1 MQKFGIGQP
10 ATRFEDNRLLS
21 GKGQYVEDIEL
32 KGLTFASFV
41 RSPHAHAQIVLI
53 DTSEAQ
59 SMPGVLGIYTVDDLK
74 ADGIGNIPCLA
85 PANNKDGSPCIMPP
99 RPALAEAK
107 VRHVGDAVAIV
118 VAETR
123 EQAIDASEQVLVEY
137 EILSAVV
144 ETDQTNS
151 TNVELGG
158 VNNSYPW
165 TRKARPS

>member
-32 KGLTFASFV
+32 KGQTFASFV

-144 ETDQTNS
+144 ELS
-151 TNVELGG
+151 LIHI
-158 VNNSYPW
+158 
-165 TRKARPS
+165 